1 MSFATLSSS
10 DAHSTHSSNPNL
22 PPPVPSQSS
31 SSSSSLHIS
40 NSTLSNLSDSIT
52 TYQRNVSLLHPLIT
66 SPTPDTPSQFPILL
80 SICSQ
85 LRQKTSASLASA
97 RSQVTKMER
106 TDASKFRGI
115 LVKLGRDFE
124 RVEREQDKLKT
135 EYERTQ
141 KLKSYSDQQAQINQN
156 RRPDSDAD
164 LDIKPSS
171 FILKQEDTIQNDL
184 ITDRNREILQINSEM
199 SKVNEIF
206 KDLAGIVDGQ
216 QSEIDNIETLM
227 EQSNMHAKKGLEQVR
242 EANEYQKGCILS

>member
-1 MSFATLSSS
+1 
-10 DAHSTHSSNPNL
+10 
-22 PPPVPSQSS
+22 
-31 SSSSSLHIS
+31 
-40 NSTLSNLSDSIT
+40 
-52 TYQRNVSLLHPLIT
+52 
-66 SPTPDTPSQFPILL
+66 
-80 SICSQ
+80 
-85 LRQKTSASLASA
+85 
-97 RSQVTKMER
+97 MER

-171 FILKQEDTIQNDL
+171 FVLKQEDTIQNDL

-216 QSEIDNIETLM
+216 QSEIDNIESLM

-242 EANEYQKGCILS
+242 EANEVR